1 MHGTIDSM
9 SVGEVEDKLIELR
22 KSYPFKGSMKLLTM
36 THLKGHLSESLA
48 MTYLLK
54 KGNLVFKT
62 IHDTGCV
69 DLVAIDKRGKIH
81 LYDVKTSL
89 KYAKGKKKEKELT
102 EC

>member
-1 MHGTIDSM
+1 
-9 SVGEVEDKLIELR
+9 
-22 KSYPFKGSMKLLTM
+22 
-36 THLKGHLSESLA
+36 

-81 LYDVKTSL
+81 LYDVKTSA
-89 KYAKGKKKEKELT
+89 KYQNGRKKGKKINRILTSLQKRLNVELLMVDLEKEQCWVVKHGGREESLEKT
-102 EC
+102 KK

>member
-1 MHGTIDSM
+1 
-9 SVGEVEDKLIELR
+9 
-22 KSYPFKGSMKLLTM
+22 
-36 THLKGHLSESLA
+36 

-81 LYDVKTSL
+81 LYDVKTSA
-89 KYAKGKKKEKELT
+89 KYQNGKKKGKKINRILTSLQKRLNVELLMVDLEKEQCWVVKHGGREESLEKT
-102 EC
+102 KK

>member
-1 MHGTIDSM
+1 
-9 SVGEVEDKLIELR
+9 
-22 KSYPFKGSMKLLTM
+22 
-36 THLKGHLSESLA
+36 

-69 DLVAIDKRGKIH
+69 DLVAIDKKGKVH

-89 KYAKGKKKEKELT
+89 KYANGKKKGRRINRVLTPLQKKLKVELLMVDLDEERCWIIQHGGRKEALET
-102 EC
+102 TKK

>member
-1 MHGTIDSM
+1 
-9 SVGEVEDKLIELR
+9 
-22 KSYPFKGSMKLLTM
+22 
-36 THLKGHLSESLA
+36 

-69 DLVAIDKRGKIH
+69 DLVTIDKHGKVH

-89 KYAKGKKKEKELT
+89 NYANGKKKGRKINRALTPLQKKLKVELLMVDLEKERCWIVQHGRREESLET
-102 EC
+102 IKK

>member
-1 MHGTIDSM
+1 
-9 SVGEVEDKLIELR
+9 
-22 KSYPFKGSMKLLTM
+22 
-36 THLKGHLSESLA
+36 

-89 KYAKGKKKEKELT
+89 RYAKGKKKGRIINRALT
-102 EC
+102 KLQKKLKVKLLMVDLEEERCWIVQHGRREESLETTKK

>member
-1 MHGTIDSM
+1 
-9 SVGEVEDKLIELR
+9 
-22 KSYPFKGSMKLLTM
+22 
-36 THLKGHLSESLA
+36 

-89 KYAKGKKKEKELT
+89 KYAKGKKKGKTINRVLTKLQKKLRVELLMVDLEEERCWIVQHGRREESLET
-102 EC
+102 TKK

>member
-1 MHGTIDSM
+1 
-9 SVGEVEDKLIELR
+9 
-22 KSYPFKGSMKLLTM
+22 
-36 THLKGHLSESLA
+36 

-81 LYDVKTSL
+81 LYDVKTSARYQNG
-89 KYAKGKKKEKELT
+89 KKKGKKINRILTPLQKRLNVELLMVDLEKEQCWVVKHGGREESLEKT
-102 EC
+102 KK

>member
-1 MHGTIDSM
+1 
-9 SVGEVEDKLIELR
+9 
-22 KSYPFKGSMKLLTM
+22 
-36 THLKGHLSESLA
+36 

-69 DLVAIDKRGKIH
+69 DLVAIDKKGKVH

-89 KYAKGKKKEKELT
+89 KYANGKKKGRRINRVLTPLQKKLKVELLMVDLDEERCWIIQHGRRKESLET
-102 EC
+102 TKK

>member
-1 MHGTIDSM
+1 
-9 SVGEVEDKLIELR
+9 
-22 KSYPFKGSMKLLTM
+22 
-36 THLKGHLSESLA
+36 

-69 DLVAIDKRGKIH
+69 DLVAIDKKGKVH

-89 KYAKGKKKEKELT
+89 KYANGKKKGRRINRVLTPLQKKLKVELLMVDLDEERCWIIQHGGRKESLET
-102 EC
+102 TKK

>member
-1 MHGTIDSM
+1 
-9 SVGEVEDKLIELR
+9 
-22 KSYPFKGSMKLLTM
+22 
-36 THLKGHLSESLA
+36 

-89 KYAKGKKKEKELT
+89 KYAKGKKKGKRINRVLTKLQKKLKVELLMVDLDEERCWVIKHGRREESLET
-102 EC
+102 TKK

>member
-1 MHGTIDSM
+1 
-9 SVGEVEDKLIELR
+9 
-22 KSYPFKGSMKLLTM
+22 
-36 THLKGHLSESLA
+36 

-69 DLVAIDKRGKIH
+69 DLVAIDKRGKVH

-89 KYAKGKKKEKELT
+89 KYAKRKKKKGRRINRVLTPLQKKLKVELLMVDLDEERCWIIQHGRRKESLET
-102 EC
+102 T

>member
-1 MHGTIDSM
+1 
-9 SVGEVEDKLIELR
+9 
-22 KSYPFKGSMKLLTM
+22 
-36 THLKGHLSESLA
+36 

-89 KYAKGKKKEKELT
+89 KYAKGKKKGKTINRVLTKLQKKLKVELLMVDLEEERCWIVQHGRREESLET
-102 EC
+102 IKK

>member
-1 MHGTIDSM
+1 
-9 SVGEVEDKLIELR
+9 
-22 KSYPFKGSMKLLTM
+22 
-36 THLKGHLSESLA
+36 

-69 DLVAIDKRGKIH
+69 DIVAIDKYGKIH

-89 KYAKGKKKEKELT
+89 TYEKGKKKGQHIYRVLTPLQKKLKVELLMVDLKEERCWIIKHGRREESLDT
-102 EC
+102 VKK